1 MLAMESTTLFQN
13 LSQEKSQP
21 KRIAN
26 EQKKNK
32 NKKDIVCMFLRV
44 IGRNEGAR
52 LLFITILRQKAVKF
66 TTSQTYKQIQ
76 G

>member
-1 MLAMESTTLFQN
+1 MN
-13 LSQEKSQP
+13 
-21 KRIAN
+21 
-26 EQKKNK
+26 KKKFK

-66 TTSQTYKQIQ
+66 TTSHAYK
-76 G
+76 